1 MPMMVATSAWRV
13 NFKMK
18 LFKINNEFFQSKV
31 ARRVTGLF
39 LLSALVPL
47 IATAILSKTYLTSI
61 LIDQGYSNLQSE
73 GKYYV
78 MSLFDR
84 LLHIETRLTNIA
96 NNLNESKNKKIIL
109 ENYYGNEF
117 LSLKKERVSTTAL
130 ITNVSEE
137 SNNKSRIYS
146 RTSDNGKTNIFM
158 SLQLKQNNKNTSTYL
173 TAQINTDYLWDSQPK
188 SNSNF
193 NICIINQ
200 DGGMFYC
207 SKALPDTIT
216 LNNTQRTS
224 DNKKIEHWASNDGN
238 YISASKVLFLKSRFN
253 STNWKIII
261 TQLEEDVLSPAS
273 TFNRLFPLVIILT
286 LLVVLSLSM
295 AQIQRILIPLKKL
308 ISGTQ
313 RIAKREFNEK
323 VEVESNDEFY
333 DLAQSFNDM
342 SERLKK
348 QFSAFTILS
357 SIDKL
362 ILSDT
367 QGDDIYYSVLKHMQD
382 VAPCDIASVT
392 VLEHDAPKMGKT
404 YLSKQ
409 TVATENNIRI
419 LLSDEDIKTL
429 HSPTNYN
436 DMLLQAEGQHFL
448 APIKEFGAEHVC
460 VFPVTVNEKIAAII
474 SLGFISEVTL
484 NTDDLQQVRNIAD
497 RIAVALTAIAR
508 DKKLYHQSHYDS
520 LTNLPNRQLISI
532 RLDQEIK
539 HCLREDSSMAI
550 LFLDLDH
557 FKRVNDTLGHA
568 VGDSLLQ
575 EVAERLKN
583 CVRDTDTVA
592 RLGGD
597 EFTIM
602 LTGSLDNK
610 NIREIADNIITELE
624 KPFTINRHE
633 IFIGTS
639 IGISV
644 FPNNGMTGTELF
656 KNADTA
662 MYRVKEQGRGKHL
675 FFEEQMNI
683 EEVERA
689 NLERD
694 MRHALERNEFT
705 LNYQPIIN
713 ITTSNIVGAEALI
726 RWRHPVHGIIPSSKF
741 ITVAEETGIIE
752 KIGDWVLRTAC
763 QQLALWEE
771 NNVVIDRMAVNVSCR
786 QFIQHDFDKHVSSIL
801 EETNIAPDKLE
812 LEITETLLM
821 HERIDSMKILEN
833 LSAKNI
839 HLSIDDFGTGFSSL
853 SYLKRFPLNTLKIDR
868 SFMQDVPTDED
879 AKSIVKSI
887 IALAHTLNLSVIA
900 EGIESEDQLAILHE
914 NNCDFAQGFFFSKPL
929 TADEFEEF
937 YLKQNNIVKFKPC
950 SSKIPPIY

>member
-1 MPMMVATSAWRV
+1 
-13 NFKMK
+13 
-18 LFKINNEFFQSKV
+18 
-31 ARRVTGLF
+31 
-39 LLSALVPL
+39 
-47 IATAILSKTYLTSI
+47 
-61 LIDQGYSNLQSE
+61 
-73 GKYYV
+73 

-84 LLHIETRLTNIA
+84 LLHIETRLTDIA
-96 NNLNESKNKKIIL
+96 NNLNEEKNKKVIL
-109 ENYYGNEF
+109 ENHYGSEF
-117 LSLKKERVSTTAL
+117 LSLKKETISTTSL
-130 ITNVSEE
+130 ITNDREE

-146 RTSDNGKTNIFM
+146 RTLGNGKTNIFM
-158 SLQLKQNNKNTSTYL
+158 SLQLKQSNKNTSTYL
-173 TAQINTDYLWDSQPK
+173 TAKINTDYLWDSQPK
-188 SNSNF
+188 SNSDF

-200 DGGMFYC
+200 DGGIFYC
-207 SKALPDTIT
+207 SKILPDTIT

-224 DNKKIEHWASNDGN
+224 ENKKVERWTSSDGD

-261 TQLEEDVLSPAS
+261 TQLEEDVLAPAS

-295 AQIQRILIPLKKL
+295 TQIQRILIPLKKL
-308 ISGTQ
+308 ISGTR
-313 RIAKREFNEK
+313 RIAKREFSEK

-342 SERLKK
+342 SERLKR

-367 QGDDIYYSVLKHMQD
+367 QGEDIYFTVLKHMQD
-382 VAPCDIASVT
+382 VAPCDIASIT
-392 VLEHDAPKMGKT
+392 VLEHDAPKRGKT

-409 TVATENNIRI
+409 TATTENNRRI
-419 LLSDEDIKTL
+419 LLSDNDIKTL

-448 APIKEFGAEHVC
+448 APVKEFGAEHVC
-460 VFPVTVNEKIAAII
+460 VFPVTVNEKISAII

-484 NTDDLQQVRNIAD
+484 NTDDIQQVRNIAD

-508 DKKLYHQSHYDS
+508 DRKLYRQSHYDS
-520 LTNLPNRQLISI
+520 LTNLPNRQLIGI
-532 RLDQEIK
+532 RLEQEIK
-539 HCLREDSSMAI
+539 RCLRENNTMAI

-568 VGDSLLQ
+568 VGDSLLK
-575 EVAERLKN
+575 EVALRLIS

-602 LTGSLDNK
+602 LTGSLDNR
-610 NIREIADNIITELE
+610 NITEIADNIITELE
-624 KPFTINRHE
+624 KPFSINRHE

-694 MRHALERNEFT
+694 MRHALERDEFV

-713 ITTSNIVGAEALI
+713 LKTSNIIGAEALI
-726 RWRHPVHGIIPSSKF
+726 RWHHPIHGIIPSAKF
-741 ITVAEETGIIE
+741 IAIAEESGIIE
-752 KIGDWVLRTAC
+752 KIGEWVLRTAC

-771 NNVVIDRMAVNVSCR
+771 NNVVIDRLAVNVSSR
-786 QFIQHDFDKHVSSIL
+786 QFIQNNFEKCVSSIL
-801 EETNIAPDKLE
+801 EETNIAADKLE
-812 LEITETLLM
+812 LEITETVLM
-821 HERIDSMKILEN
+821 DERIDTIKILDN
-833 LSAKNI
+833 LNDKNI

-868 SFMQDVPTDED
+868 SFMQDVPTDDD

-900 EGIESEDQLAILHE
+900 EGIESEEQLSILHE
-914 NNCDFAQGFFFSKPL
+914 NNCDFAQGFYYSKPL
-929 TADEFEEF
+929 SADQFEEY
-937 YLKQNNIVKFKPC
+937 YLKQNNIVKFKTC
-950 SSKIPPIY
+950 SSKIPPISSK